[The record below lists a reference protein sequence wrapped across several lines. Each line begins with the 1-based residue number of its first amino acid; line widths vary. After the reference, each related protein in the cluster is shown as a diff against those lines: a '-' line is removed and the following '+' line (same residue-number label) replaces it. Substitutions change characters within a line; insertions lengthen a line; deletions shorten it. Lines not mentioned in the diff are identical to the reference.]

1 MRLSPVG
8 LVATLA
14 LAILVA
20 PLAAHAQPLGKVFRV
35 GVLTPGAFGTFGLP
49 LHHQAFKQRLQE
61 LGYVEGQNLALEV
74 RDAEGQFERLPGL
87 AAELV
92 RLNVDVI
99 VTLGGTTR
107 IAQSA
112 TRTIPIVMVEGR
124 DPVEAGFVTSLAQPG
139 GNITELAGLGVEL
152 SGKRLEILKQV
163 VPQLSRVALVLNP
176 TFGGSAGNVR
186 ETQRAAQALGVA
198 LQVLEVRRPED
209 IEGAFAAVPQAGA
222 GAHLR
227 VLTPYGPSH

>member
-35 GVLTPGAFGTFGLP
+35 GILTPGTFGLP
-49 LHHQAFKQRLQE
+49 IYHQAFKQRLQE
-61 LGYVEGQNLALEV
+61 LGYVDGQNLALEV
-74 RDAEGQFERLPGL
+74 RAAEGQFERLPGL

-112 TRTIPIVMVEGR
+112 TRTIPIVMVEAR

-139 GNITELAGLGVEL
+139 GNITGLAGLGAEL
-152 SGKRLEILKQV
+152 SGKRLELLK
-163 VPQLSRVALVLNP
+163 
-176 TFGGSAGNVR
+176 
-186 ETQRAAQALGVA
+186 E
-198 LQVLEVRRPED
+198 
-209 IEGAFAAVPQAGA
+209 AVPQASRIA
-222 GAHLR
+222 
-227 VLTPYGPSH
+227 VLMHTTSRDSANMRETQAAAQGLGV